1 MHHLFVHTVSF
12 GGVSMWHRNRS
23 WFLIL
28 ALIAFLATPNRS
40 SAQSNAPT
48 QNPSAP
54 TNPSATPWNFAAS
67 GDSRNCGDVIMPGIS
82 ASVAKDNAAFYWH
95 LGDFRKLSD
104 FDEDLQH
111 QPKNIASPLSIST
124 YESIAWDDFLQNQ
137 IATFGTLPV
146 FLGIGNH
153 ELVWPHTRE
162 MYIIQFADWLDSPIL
177 RAQRLADDRNDH
189 KLTTYFH
196 WSQGGV
202 DFINLDNATNDAF
215 DEAQLLWFERTLKLD
230 AANPNVQTL
239 VVGMHEALPDSISEN
254 HAMDESEEG
263 RISGRRVYRDLL
275 KIQNDSQKR
284 VYVLASHSHYY
295 MDGIF
300 NTEYWLNNGGVL
312 PGWIIGTA
320 GAIRYPLP
328 RAKTEAKA
336 AETNVYGYLLATV
349 KQGGEIDFAFRKLEE
364 SEIPASVIGE
374 YKQDFVHWCFVKNS
388 AAN

>member
-1 MHHLFVHTVSF
+1 MHHLFVQTVNF
-12 GGVSMWHRNRS
+12 GGVSMSHRNRP

-28 ALIAFLATPNRS
+28 VLTAFLATPNRS
-40 SAQSNAPT
+40 CAQSIAPT
-48 QNPSAP
+48 QSPGAP
-54 TNPSATPWNFAAS
+54 TNPAATPWNFAVS

-82 ASVAKDNAAFYWH
+82 AAVAKDNAAFYWH

-177 RAQRLADDRNDH
+177 RAQRLADDRNNR

-196 WSQGGV
+196 WTQGGV

-230 AANPNVQTL
+230 AANSHVHTL

-300 NTEYWLNNGGVL
+300 NTEYWRNNGGVL

-320 GAIRYPLP
+320 GAIRYALP

-364 SEIPASVIGE
+364 SEIPASVVSE